1 MPEEEKDQFEKINDA
16 VETLKVIFGESVH
29 IETKTVKAGGT
40 SNNVYVPKKY
50 GGYPVTIIIWDKPN
64 DMALE
69 EGEKDNVGRNR
80 EQREQY
86 EQPQPSRSEL
96 QTNSEAEL

>member
-16 VETLKVIFGESVH
+16 VETLKVIFGDSVH

-40 SNNVYVPKKY
+40 SNNVYVPKKF
-50 GGYPVTIIIWDKPN
+50 GGHPVTIIIWDKPN
-64 DMALE
+64 GMILE
-69 EGEKDNVGRNR
+69 EGEEDVGRNR
-80 EQREQY
+80 EQRQQS
-86 EQPQPSRSEL
+86 EQPQSPPRSEL